1 MSAIRSEAAACA
13 GFSGVTREGSDV
25 RQSAIGEKGQS
36 QREPMGA
43 EAPPS
48 MLAKI
53 VATIGPASES
63 PEMVR
68 RLIEAGVAVFRFN
81 FSHGDF
87 EAHGRRLATVR
98 RVSAEMGR
106 PVACLGDLQGPK
118 IRVGKVPE
126 GGITVRAGEDVIFRV
141 GLAEARLEAQHAAE
155 AIAVF
160 PVTYEK
166 LIREVEPGH
175 KVLVNDGA
183 IRMLAVERNVER
195 GELRCRVMVGGLV
208 TSGKGINLPQSAIS
222 APSITEKDW
231 ECAAWAVANGL
242 DYLALSF
249 VRRAEEVEELK
260 ERLAAMAGDRG
271 GDRDDQ
277 SRWIPVVS
285 KIEKPQALA
294 DLERIV
300 RASDAVMVARGDL
313 GVEMD
318 IARVP
323 VAQKEIVA
331 ACAAHGKPCIVATQ
345 MLETMIESATPT
357 RAEASDV
364 ANAIFD
370 GADAVML
377 SAETATGKHPALVV
391 ETMRRIAS
399 VAEGMLAARP
409 RASDPPKKYDAKHG
423 AIAALAHGA
432 WHIANDLGVRAI
444 AVWSQWGGS
453 ARYLSQN
460 DFGIPIVAF
469 SSSAVAT
476 RRMALLGGVTAV
488 CEDPPASGALADW
501 AARVDEYMISA
512 GLARQGDIILLVAGK
527 PLGVPR
533 VVNSLFLHRVGER
546 GLGFSA

>member
-1 MSAIRSEAAACA
+1 MSAIKSGAAGCA
-13 GFSGVTREGSDV
+13 GFSGVTREGTDV
-25 RQSAIGEKGQS
+25 RHHQSGEREQAG
-36 QREPMGA
+36 REPAGA
-43 EAPPS
+43 EAPPA

-126 GGITVRAGEDVIFRV
+126 GGLMVRAGEDVIFRV
-141 GLAEARLEAQHAAE
+141 RLAEARLEAQHAADP
-155 AIAVF
+155 IAVF

-183 IRMLAVERNVER
+183 IRMLAVERNIER

-208 TSGKGINLPQSAIS
+208 TSGKGINLPQSVIS

-260 ERLAAMAGDRG
+260 ERLAAMAGDKGARE
-271 GDRDDQ
+271 DQ

-391 ETMRRIAS
+391 ETMRRIAAA
-399 VAEGMLAARP
+399 AEGMLAGRP
-409 RASDPPKKYDAKHG
+409 RASTPPKKYDARHG
-423 AIAALAHGA
+423 PIAALAHGA

-469 SSSAVAT
+469 SSSEMAT

-488 CEDPPASGALADW
+488 CEAPPASGALADW
-501 AARVDEYMISA
+501 AARVDEYLISA
-512 GLARQGDIILLVAGK
+512 GLAKQGDIILLVAGK

-533 VVNSLFLHRVGER
+533 VVNSLFLHRVGEP